1 MCFLPIQADVVESNS
16 FFFFTSSSI
25 FSRQFPSLFGAAVHF
40 NVGKKKKNNSNK
52 LRNKHFY
59 LKKKKKIVKN
69 QFA

>member
-40 NVGKKKKNNSNK
+40 NVGKKKQQKQ
-52 LRNKHFY
+52 L
-59 LKKKKKIVKN
+59 
-69 QFA
+69 